1 MTASASSKN
10 PVHPIMEN
18 SLPEMVAAA
27 VAGERDAWHSIVDRF
42 DPLVLSI
49 IRRYRLSQADGEDVR
64 QTVWLRL
71 VENLKKL
78 RDPRALPGWIGT
90 TTKNEAV
97 RILAERHRLQPV
109 DPEVQAELTATDQ
122 TDLDEGVILLERR
135 RAVRES
141 LIELSAERRKLM
153 LLLFADS
160 RVSYQ
165 RVGRQLGIPVG
176 SIGPTRARCLNQL
189 KGAPA
194 IRALAS

>member
-1 MTASASSKN
+1 
-10 PVHPIMEN
+10 
-18 SLPEMVAAA
+18 
-27 VAGERDAWHSIVDRF
+27 
-42 DPLVLSI
+42 
-49 IRRYRLSQADGEDVR
+49 
-64 QTVWLRL
+64 
-71 VENLKKL
+71 
-78 RDPRALPGWIGT
+78 
-90 TTKNEAV
+90 
-97 RILAERHRLQPV
+97 V

-165 RVGRQLGIPVG
+165 RVGGQLGIPVG

>member
-1 MTASASSKN
+1 MAASARSRITM
-10 PVHPIMEN
+10 HPIPEN
-18 SLPEMVAAA
+18 ALPELVAA
-27 VAGERDAWHSIVDRF
+27 VRAGERDAWNSIVDRF

-49 IRRYRLSQADGEDVR
+49 VRRYRLGQDDGEDVR

-71 VENLKKL
+71 VENLKNL
-78 RDPRALPGWIGT
+78 REPQALPGWIGT

-97 RILAERHRLQPV
+97 RILSARRRLEPLN
-109 DPEVQAELTATDQ
+109 PETQIRSTTTDQ
-122 TDLDEGVILLERR
+122 ADVDEKLILLERR

-141 LIELSAERRKLM
+141 LIELSSEGRELM

-165 RVGRQLGIPVG
+165 RVGGQLGIPVG

-189 KGAPA
+189 KGTSA

>member
-1 MTASASSKN
+1 MTASASSKD
-10 PVHPIMEN
+10 PVRQISEN
-18 SLPEMVAAA
+18 ALPEMVAAA
-27 VAGERDAWHSIVDRF
+27 AAGEREAWNSIVDRF
-42 DPLVLSI
+42 DPLILSI
-49 IRRYRLSQADGEDVR
+49 IRRYRLSQSDGEDVR

-71 VENLKKL
+71 VENLKKM

-90 TTKNEAV
+90 TTKNEVV
-97 RILAERHRLQPV
+97 RTLVARRRLQPV

-122 TDLDEGVILLERR
+122 ADPDEGIILLERR

-141 LIELSAERRKLM
+141 LIELSSERRKLM

-160 RVSYQ
+160 RVCYQ
-165 RVGRQLGIPVG
+165 LVGGQLGIPVG
-176 SIGPTRARCLNQL
+176 SIGPTRARCLSQL

>member
-1 MTASASSKN
+1 MAATARNRKSVRPTA
-10 PVHPIMEN
+10 EN
-18 SLPEMVAAA
+18 ALPELVAAA
-27 VAGERDAWHSIVDRF
+27 LAGERSAWNSIVDRF

-49 IRRYRLSQADGEDVR
+49 VRKYRLSQADGEDVR

-78 RDPRALPGWIGT
+78 RDPQALPGWIST

-97 RILAERHRLQPV
+97 RTLVARRRLEPV
-109 DPEVQAELTATDQ
+109 DPDVQTGLTATDEA
-122 TDLDEGVILLERR
+122 DVDEKIILLERR
-135 RAVRES
+135 RAVRLS
-141 LIELSAERRKLM
+141 LVELSAERRALM
-153 LLLFADS
+153 LMLFAES

-165 RVGRQLGIPVG
+165 RVGGQLGIPVG

-189 KGAPA
+189 KGTPA